1 MVGKVRLLLE
11 KDLKEAAN
19 IFTSVFSDEP
29 WDEPWSYKTSY
40 KRLLDISLTPGY
52 IGVGYF
58 KSSNDELLG
67 FLMGN
72 EEQWAD
78 TKSFYINEICVL
90 NNIQHS
96 GIGTSLLEYLKH
108 ILESRSVQEAYLST
122 ERGNDKPELFFK
134 RNGFSTNESRILMSV
149 GVGN

>member
-1 MVGKVRLLLE
+1 MVGKVRLLSE
-11 KDLKEAAN
+11 KDLEEAAN

-52 IGVGYF
+52 IGIGYF
-58 KSSNDELLG
+58 DSSNGELLG

-149 GVGN
+149 GIGN

>member
-1 MVGKVRLLLE
+1 MLGKVRLLSE
-11 KDLKEAAN
+11 KDLEEAAN
-19 IFTSVFSDEP
+19 IFASVFRDMP
-29 WDEPWSYKTSY
+29 WNEPWSYKTSY

-58 KSSNDELLG
+58 DFSNGGLLG

-108 ILESRSVQEAYLST
+108 ILESRSVHEAYLST
-122 ERGNDKPELFFK
+122 EKGNAKPELFFK

-149 GVGN
+149 EIGN

>member
-1 MVGKVRLLLE
+1 MVSKVRLLSE
-11 KDLKEAAN
+11 KDLEGAAN
-19 IFTSVFSDEP
+19 IFTSVFSDVP

-52 IGVGYF
+52 IGYF
-58 KSSNDELLG
+58 DSSNNKLLG

-108 ILESRSVQEAYLST
+108 ILESRSVQEAYLLT
-122 ERGNDKPELFFK
+122 ERGNAKPELFFK
-134 RNGFSTNESRILMSV
+134 RNGFSTNEARILMSV
-149 GVGN
+149 GIGN

>member
-1 MVGKVRLLLE
+1 MVDKVRLLSERDLE
-11 KDLKEAAN
+11 EAAN
-19 IFTSVFSDEP
+19 IFTSVFSDVPWNEP
-29 WDEPWSYKTSY
+29 WRYKTSY

-52 IGVGYF
+52 IGIGYF
-58 KSSNDELLG
+58 NSSNSRLLG
-67 FLMGN
+67 FLVGN

-96 GIGTSLLEYLKH
+96 GIGTGLLEYLKH
-108 ILESRSVQEAYLST
+108 ILESRSVHEAYLST
-122 ERGNDKPELFFK
+122 ERGNAKPELFFK

-149 GVGN
+149 GIEQ

>member
-11 KDLKEAAN
+11 KELKEAAN

-58 KSSNDELLG
+58 NPNTDELLG

-122 ERGNDKPELFFK
+122 EKGNAKPELFFK

-149 GVGN
+149 GIGN

>member
-1 MVGKVRLLLE
+1 MVDKVRLLSE
-11 KDLKEAAN
+11 NDLKEAAN
-19 IFTSVFSDEP
+19 IFTSVFSAVP
-29 WDEPWSYKTSY
+29 WNELWSYKTSY

-52 IGVGYF
+52 IGIGYF
-58 KSSNDELLG
+58 DSSNSRLLG
-67 FLMGN
+67 FLVGN

-108 ILESRSVQEAYLST
+108 ILESRSIHEAYLST
-122 ERGNDKPELFFK
+122 ERGNSKPKLFFE
-134 RNGFSTNESRILMSV
+134 RNGFSINESRILMSV
-149 GVGN
+149 GIEN